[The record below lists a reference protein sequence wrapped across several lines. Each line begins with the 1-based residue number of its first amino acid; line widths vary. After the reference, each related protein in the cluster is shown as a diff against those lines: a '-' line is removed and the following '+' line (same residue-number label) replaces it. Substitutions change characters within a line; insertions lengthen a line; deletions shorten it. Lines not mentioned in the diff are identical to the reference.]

1 MEDLKLNAK
10 DWKIIKELDL
20 DARQSNSDLAKE
32 VKLSKNVV
40 NYQVKRMESLGL
52 LKKYITLVD
61 YSKLG
66 HIQFGAYLDLYELD
80 PQKEE
85 ELLQYLVKDKKTG
98 IVART
103 LGDWDVIFTM
113 HVKHPLEFYGAWN
126 KMMEKFRGLIRNY
139 ATNLVTTEHLF
150 SRTYL
155 VSDKQ
160 AAKTSWDLGGSSP
173 EEKVDEVDL
182 SLLKLLSDHARIPIK
197 DLATKVGLGSMAII
211 YRLKQLAKKKIIV
224 GHRADLNFE
233 ALGYEHYK
241 VTLELEDFKL
251 AKELAGFCRSHPH
264 VISITEAIS
273 DNADFEFDVE
283 VKGLTAFHGFMETLK
298 KQFPGTIRNYK
309 YIHLL
314 NLHKV
319 VHLAG

>member
-1 MEDLKLNAK
+1 MEDFRLNAK
-10 DWKIIKELDL
+10 DWKIIKGLDL
-20 DARQSNSDLAKE
+20 DARQSNSDLAKD

-40 NYQVKRMESLGL
+40 NYQVKRMEALGL
-52 LKKYITLVD
+52 LKRHITLVD

-66 HIQFGAYLDLYELD
+66 YLLFGAYLDFYELD
-80 PQKEE
+80 PKKEE
-85 ELLQYLVKDKKTG
+85 ELIQYLVKDRKTG
-98 IVART
+98 MVSRT
-103 LGDWDVIFTM
+103 SGDWDLIFTM
-113 HVKHPLEFYGAWN
+113 HVKSPLEFYDAWN
-126 KMMEKFRGLIRNY
+126 KLMEKFRGLIRNY
-139 ATNLVTTEHLF
+139 TTHLVTKEYLF

-160 AAKTSWDLGGSSP
+160 AVKTSWSLGGNSP
-173 EEKVDEVDL
+173 EDKVDEVDL
-182 SLLKLLSDHARIPIK
+182 SLLKLLSDNARIPIK
-197 DLATKVGLGSMAII
+197 ELATKVGLGSMAII
-211 YRLKQLAKKKIIV
+211 YRLKQLAKKGIIV

-241 VTLELEDFKL
+241 VTLEFEDMKL

-283 VKGLTAFHGFMETLK
+283 VKGLTAFRELMETLK

-314 NLHKV
+314 QLHKV
-319 VHLAG
+319 VHLAV